1 MVFTSKSGFLGER
14 TPVVTHRYSV
24 KGYPMTS
31 SHICVWKR
39 KEFSFDSAVAFL
51 RGSRGLSA
59 LYCWLLDPVDGIAK
73 YMSWHFTEH
82 LSALGSQQ
90 QVSVDLQAGL

>member
-1 MVFTSKSGFLGER
+1 MVFTSKSGFLRER

-39 KEFSFDSAVAFL
+39 KEIGFESAVAFL
-51 RGSRGLSA
+51 ERKPWNERTVPLAFGPPLMGLPS
-59 LYCWLLDPVDGIAK
+59 
-73 YMSWHFTEH
+73 T
-82 LSALGSQQ
+82 
-90 QVSVDLQAGL
+90 